1 MLPADTRFRPAEPGV
16 PPAAGSIGLCVPYLG
31 GREAEYLAECIAT
44 NYVSSVGPFV
54 ARFERAIADYVGT
67 RFAVAAVNGTAALHL
82 ALLAVGVKPD
92 DEVLVSTLSFIAPAN
107 AVRYCGAWP
116 VFIDAEIQHWQMNPA
131 AVAEF
136 LEDRCVVREGLT
148 VNVTTGRIVRAIV
161 PVHILGHPVD
171 MDLILELSRRYGL
184 SVVEDA
190 TESLGARYRGRQVG
204 TLGDIACLSFNGN
217 KLITTGGGGMVIT
230 NNRKFAECCAYL
242 STQAKDDPIEYVHRA
257 VGFNYRL
264 TNIPAAL
271 GCAQMERI
279 DDHIAA
285 KRRIALRYASDLRAI
300 PGLRPQAE
308 ATWAES
314 IWWMTT
320 IRVDREEYGLKSR
333 EVMHALQQ
341 RGIATRPLWQP
352 LHRSPAH
359 TAAVESNPSPCPIA
373 ERLASEAL
381 SLPSS
386 VGLTESEQEKVVSAL
401 VDIRDSS
408 LRAR

>member
-1 MLPADTRFRPAEPGV
+1 MPLIDTQFRATEPRALPDASGIA
-16 PPAAGSIGLCVPYLG
+16 LCVPYLG

-54 ARFERAIADYVGT
+54 PRFERAIADYVGT
-67 RFAVAAVNGTAALHL
+67 EFAVATVNGTAALHL
-82 ALLAVGVKPD
+82 ALLAVGVRPD

-116 VFIDAEIQHWQMNPA
+116 VFIDAEIEHWQMSPA

-136 LEDRCVVREGLT
+136 LENRCVVRNGLT
-148 VNVTTGRIVRAIV
+148 VNSATGRIVRAIV
-161 PVHILGHPVD
+161 PVHILGHPVE
-171 MDLILELSRRYGL
+171 MGPIVELAHRYGL
-184 SVVEDA
+184 AVVEDA
-190 TESLGARYRGRQVG
+190 TESLGARYHGRHVG

-230 NNRKFAECCAYL
+230 SQRELAERCAYL
-242 STQAKDDPIEYVHRA
+242 STQAKDDPIEYIHGA

-279 DDHIAA
+279 AEHIAA
-285 KRRIALRYASDLRAI
+285 KRRIAERYASHLQSI
-300 PGLRPQAE
+300 PGLTIQAE
-308 ATWAES
+308 ASWAES

-320 IRVDREEYGLKSR
+320 IRIDHERYGATSR
-333 EVMHALQQ
+333 EVMLAFRQ

-352 LHRSPAH
+352 LHLSPAH
-359 TAAVESNPSPCPIA
+359 ATAAESNAWPRPIA
-373 ERLASEAL
+373 ERLVAEAL

-386 VGLTESEQEKVVSAL
+386 VGLTDREQETVVGALIDIHESPSA
-401 VDIRDSS
+401 S
-408 LRAR
+408 